1 MLIHVFWTVFLYCNI
16 FMFDKCVDLL
26 CTNQFL
32 ICSLLSVEV
41 EGYGPYKPV
50 PPPKPLPQQALQ
62 SQELQQLDCFTPPPY
77 RMPPYPLF
85 NEPNIPGA
93 AGLDH
98 PIASSSPAT
107 PQGLHTHSSKFPV
120 STKVHK
126 SQFGL
131 FASNSIMVVSFM

>member
-1 MLIHVFWTVFLYCNI
+1 MLKLAFYFTAVGYFAAISTVSKSNENLS
-16 FMFDKCVDLL
+16 
-26 CTNQFL
+26 
-32 ICSLLSVEV
+32 ICLVEV

-120 STKVHK
+120 SK
-126 SQFGL
+126 QG
-131 FASNSIMVVSFM
+131 